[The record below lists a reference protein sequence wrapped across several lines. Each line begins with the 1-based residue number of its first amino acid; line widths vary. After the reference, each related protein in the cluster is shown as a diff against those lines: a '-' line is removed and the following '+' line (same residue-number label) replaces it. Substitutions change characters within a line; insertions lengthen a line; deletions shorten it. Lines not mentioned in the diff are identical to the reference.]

1 MTRPN
6 ASRELSRLLTLLVA
20 VITIAVLYLAKVVLL
35 PLAFSIL
42 FAFLLAP
49 LVTLL
54 ERIRLPRVPA
64 ILVVMLTFGCIAGA
78 IGWTVT
84 TQLIDVTAHL
94 PAYRANITE
103 KMEALHRPR
112 DTGLSRAEHEVEHL
126 RQQMGLSNPETAILG
141 AGSEPGGRKKLPGAS
156 PERPVAVHEVAAPSD
171 RLETLHGAL
180 GPMVTAFLAFVFTF
194 FMLLQREDLRNR
206 LIRLTGRGHLN
217 RMTQVMDDASHRISR
232 YFLLQFLVNAS
243 YGLIIFAALHIIG
256 LPHAPLFGALAALL
270 RFIPY
275 IGAPIAALLPT
286 ALSLAVFNAWKP
298 TLIIMGV
305 FFCLEVLTANFI
317 EPHVYGKHT
326 GLSSLAILV
335 AAAFW
340 TLIWGPVGLV
350 LSVPLTVCLVVVGR
364 HVPRLEFLTVLLG
377 DRPPMPPAANYYQRL
392 LAGDGREASEVLES
406 YLKEHTLRDLYES
419 VMIPAL
425 SLAEQDR
432 HQQNLDEA
440 TVNFIYQ
447 TSKEQVEELGL
458 RKEEFA
464 QASPTPPVAETK
476 VETGTRL
483 GIGTSTHALGPCLAR
498 TADPSVKVLCVPVR
512 DEADEVVA
520 LMLVQMVECAGYA
533 AEAVSLARAEEMVAE
548 AFRQQATV
556 VCLSGLPPFAM
567 AHARRLYKRL
577 RDQRP
582 DLKIVIGLW
591 NYADDGSKAAKEI
604 SRGEADRLATTLAQA
619 IDAIQPSPAPLAQA
633 DALPATPA
641 ALSAAAAK

>member
-1 MTRPN
+1 M
-6 ASRELSRLLTLLVA
+6 VA
-20 VITIAVLYLAKVVLL
+20 IAVLYLAKVVLL

-49 LVTLL
+49 VVTLL
-54 ERIRLPRVPA
+54 ERIRLPRLPA
-64 ILVVMLTFGCIAGA
+64 ILLVMLTFGAVIGA
-78 IGWTVT
+78 IGWTVA

-94 PAYRANITE
+94 PAYRTNITA
-103 KMEALHRPR
+103 KIATLHKPR
-112 DTGLSRAEHEVEHL
+112 DTGFNRAADEVERL
-126 RQQMGLSNPETAILG
+126 RQQIGLPQTGTAADG
-141 AGSEPGGRKKLPGAS
+141 ANRGRGGKPGSSPAQPLP
-156 PERPVAVHEVAAPSD
+156 VHEVAAPSN

-180 GPMVTAFLAFVFTF
+180 DPLITAFLAFVFTF

-217 RMTQVMDDASHRISR
+217 LMTQAMDDASHRISR
-232 YFLLQFLVNAS
+232 YFLLQLLVNTT
-243 YGLIIFAALHIIG
+243 YGLIIFTALRFIG
-256 LPHAPLFGALAALL
+256 LPHAGLFGALATLL

-286 ALSLAVFNAWKP
+286 VLSLAVFHGWRQ
-298 TLIIMGV
+298 TLIIMGT
-305 FFCLEVLTANFI
+305 FFCLEVVTANFV

-326 GLSSLAILV
+326 GLSSIAVLV

-364 HVPRLEFLTVLLG
+364 HVPRLEFLSVLLG
-377 DRPPMPPAANYYQRL
+377 DRPAMPPSSNYYQRL
-392 LAGDGREASEVLES
+392 LAGDEREASDVLEA
-406 YLKEHTLRDLYES
+406 YLKEQHTLRDLYES

-447 TSKEQVEELGL
+447 TSREQVEELGM

-464 QASPTPPVAETK
+464 LASPATTSTADAE
-476 VETGTRL
+476 VEAGIRL
-483 GIGTSTHALGPCLAR
+483 GIATNTSALTPCLAQ
-498 TADPSVKVLCVPVR
+498 TADASIKVLCVPVR
-512 DEADEVVA
+512 DEADDVVA
-520 LMLVQMVECAGYA
+520 LMLAQLIECAGYA
-533 AEAVSLARAEEMVAE
+533 VEAVSLARAEEMVAE
-548 AFRQQATV
+548 VFRQQATV

-577 RDQRP
+577 RDGQA

-591 NYADDGSKAAKEI
+591 NYADDGAKAASEI
-604 SRGEADRLATTLAQA
+604 SRGEADRVATTLAQA
-619 IDAIQPSPAPLAQA
+619 IDAIQPATNEQA
-633 DALPATPA
+633 DALPADSAT
-641 ALSAAAAK
+641 LAAAGN